1 MEKRTVLERQFLGC
15 GFLPPPPDNLRASV
29 NPWDHHGRKLGGDE
43 LDENGKLVTPV
54 CVGYLL
60 RMPEVHEVPAARLHW
75 SKGQL
80 EHWCDGQPTEHLL
93 AAIVEC
99 ETSIN
104 AYEVWRMTPTSKG
117 GGGPG

>member
-15 GFLPPPPDNLRASV
+15 ELLPPPSPNLRASV
-29 NPWDHHGRKLGGDE
+29 RPWDHPGRKLHDDE
-43 LDENGKLVTPV
+43 IDEDGKLVTPV

-60 RMPEVHEVPAARLHW
+60 RMPEVHEVPTARLHW

-80 EHWCDGQPTEHLL
+80 EHWCDDKPSERLL
-93 AAIVEC
+93 SVIVEF
-99 ETSIN
+99 ETAMN
-104 AYEVWRMTPTSKG
+104 GYESWRMTPTSKG